1 MAFNQGLYNQVIAM
15 GGSHASA
22 MNVGRAKKP
31 GRALRRFQRDFIPPP
46 PAAQAP
52 PPMPTFTPPRL
63 DQQMASNI
71 GQSES
76 GVQSARKKRGK
87 RTNLASLKINLNPS
101 AKPFGNVGTGLNIG
115 ALT

>member
-1 MAFNQGLYNQVIAM
+1 MSNSWITQGLAKGM
-15 GGSHASA
+15 SHAHLA
-22 MNVGRAKKP
+22 QAKNMKQLKFMV
-31 GRALRRFQRDFIPPP
+31 RNFTAPPEAP
-46 PAAQAP
+46 QAP
-52 PPMPTFTPPRL
+52 PQMPTFTPPRL